1 MNKNQKIALLVTA
14 VAIILIFVFPPFQ
27 IVLQG
32 STFNMGYGFIFS
44 PPIWGDNENLKA
56 FVNIG
61 MLLIEWMG
69 AVILG
74 SIAFFLLKSK
84 A

>member
-14 VAIILIFVFPPFQ
+14 AAIILIFVFPPFQ

-44 PPIWGDNENLKA
+44 PPTWGDNGSLKA
-56 FVNIG
+56 FVNIS
-61 MLLIEWMG
+61 MLLMEWIG

-74 SIAFFLLKSK
+74 SIAFYILKSK
-84 A
+84 